1 METKVQTSVI
11 LVGGAGLRMRP
22 FTRDMPKCMIPLHG
36 KPLLYW
42 TLSWLKKS
50 GFKHIVLGI
59 AYRKE
64 VIKKY
69 LEKNPINMDVDFSEH
84 SVEGE
89 TGEGFR
95 LAIERYV
102 NDTNFLA
109 MNGDEFTNLNLQKF
123 VEFHLKNKAITTIAV
138 SPMQSP
144 FGILQINGND
154 IVGFREKPIL
164 EDKLVSIGIY
174 AFNHSILEY
183 LPTKGSIEK
192 TTFPLL
198 AKNRLL
204 KAYRLR
210 GNERWL
216 TINSIKD
223 LSVAKKEFVLIR
235 RS

>member
-1 METKVQTSVI
+1 M
-11 LVGGAGLRMRP
+11 RMRP
-22 FTRDMPKCMIPLHG
+22 FTDDMPKCMIPVHG

-42 TLSWLKKS
+42 TLSWLKKYS
-50 GFKHIVLGI
+50 FKHIVLGV
-59 AYRKE
+59 AFRKE
-64 VIKKY
+64 VIIRY
-69 LEKNPINMDVDFSEH
+69 LKENPMDMDIDFSEH

-102 NDTNFLA
+102 DDTNFLA

-123 VEFHLKNKAITTIAV
+123 AEFHLKHKPITTIVV

-144 FGILQINGND
+144 FGILEINGND
-154 IVGFREKPIL
+154 IVGFKEKPTL

-174 AFNHSILEY
+174 AFNHSILDY
-183 LPTKGSIEK
+183 LPTRGAIEK

-204 KAYRLR
+204 KAYKL
-210 GNERWL
+210 GENERWL
-216 TINSIKD
+216 TINSVKD
-223 LSVAKKEFVLIR
+223 LSIAEREFAFMG